1 MPYKPIN
8 YAAIRGNAANIQGQ
22 QLNNALL
29 AQRLGQNAMTG
40 GQPQIDPTAQMKNWA
55 RLKQLENDPNVSPED
70 LAFFRAML
78 VRPNYMDINQVP
90 HRVSPF
96 GEEPL
101 SNYQSERNAM
111 VGMTM
116 ADAQASAL
124 GKQAG
129 EAGMTIPSL
138 TITGQ
143 PPPKQAQQNI
153 PSKADLA
160 AEAERKKL
168 EVQKELKPQVDTA
181 TTLAKFD
188 AETVTSAQTQIGT
201 MLTENR
207 KLDEVIR
214 LAETGANTGPL
225 MSRLPSLTAETLAL
239 EQLQREMGLDVV
251 GSVTFGA
258 LSEGELNLALQ
269 KAIPTNLEPKDLIQW
284 AKDKQAANRKL
295 MGYLQEQVRFLR
307 TGGTVDQWLKKST
320 TPSNP
325 NFSDM
330 SDEDLDEWIRQNGNA
345 SAN

>member
-22 QLNNALL
+22 QLQNAML
-29 AQRLGQNAMTG
+29 AQKIKQNAMTG

-55 RLKQLENDPNVSPED
+55 RLKQLENDPNVSPDD

-78 VRPNYMDINQVP
+78 VRPHYTDIGQVP
-90 HRVSPF
+90 HRVTPS
-96 GEEPL
+96 GTNPL
-101 SNYQSERNAM
+101 STYQRERDAM

-116 ADAQASAL
+116 ADS
-124 GKQAG
+124 QAG
-129 EAGMTIPSL
+129 VLGQLAGESGMAIPSL

-143 PPPKQAQQNI
+143 PSSETVQQNI
-153 PSKADLA
+153 PSRASVEADK
-160 AEAERKKL
+160 EREKL
-168 EVQKELKPQVDTA
+168 KVQKELKPQIQTA
-181 TTLAKFD
+181 ETLAKFD
-188 AETVTSAQTQIGT
+188 AETITSAQTQIGT
-201 MLTENR
+201 MLVENS

-214 LAETGANTGPL
+214 LAESGANTGPL
-225 MSRLPSLTAETLAL
+225 MNRLPSLTAETLQL

-258 LSEGELNLALQ
+258 LSQGELNLALQ

-284 AKDKQAANRKL
+284 AKDKQSANRKL

-307 TGGTVDQWLKKST
+307 TGGTVDQWQEKLT

-330 SDEDLDEWIRQNGNA
+330 SDEELDEWIKQNGNA